1 MGALLPV
8 IQAVS
13 ALGSLAMQA
22 RADSAS
28 RRAAA
33 AQQRQQEV
41 QALASRRRSLR
52 AAQVQR
58 ARTLASAQ
66 GMGAVGGSGVAGGLT
81 SLSSQLGGALGYQT
95 QMSGLSRE
103 IGRFSMQAAR
113 RTSQARLFRS
123 VYGFAGD
130 AQESGIFDDFFE
142 EDISGS
148 TVE

>member
-1 MGALLPV
+1 MPQALPV
-8 IQAVS
+8 LQAV
-13 ALGSLAMQA
+13 AAVGSLAMQSRAA
-22 RADSAS
+22 RASS
-28 RRAAA
+28 RAAA
-33 AQQRQQEV
+33 TQQRQQEV

-66 GMGAVGGSGVAGGLT
+66 GMGATGGSGVAGGLT

-103 IGRFSMQAAR
+103 ISGFSQQAAR
-113 RTSQARLFRS
+113 ATSQARLLGE
-123 VYGFAGD
+123 VDVFAGRLNN
-130 AQESGIFDDFFE
+130 SGIFDNFL
-142 EDISGS
+142 SGG